1 MALPR
6 FLRPGV
12 AWFSRTLL
20 FRRIGPTIMPP
31 LERMMAR
38 LTGGRVQLSGL
49 LLPSLVLHSIGAK
62 SGLERDVTLM
72 YCPEPVGGGPT
83 TEREQLLIT
92 GSNFARDMHPA
103 WTANLLAHP
112 DAAVSVRGVRIAVHA
127 TPITDGEREAV
138 WRTLERNW
146 PGYRGYER
154 SSGRVLR
161 IFRLV
166 PTATGD
172 ELAAATSVLRA
183 VRNAPDAGRTNRRRT
198 STSP

>member
-6 FLRPGV
+6 FFRPGV
-12 AWFSRTLL
+12 AWFSRTLF
-20 FRRIGPTIMPP
+20 FRRVGPTVMPP
-31 LERMMAR
+31 LERVMTR
-38 LTGGRVQLSGL
+38 LTKGRVQLSGL
-49 LLPSLVLHSIGAK
+49 LLPSLVLHSVGAK

-72 YCPEPVGGGPT
+72 YCPEPTAAG
-83 TEREQLLIT
+83 EQLLIT
-92 GSNFARDMHPA
+92 GSNFARDTHPA

-112 DAAVSVRGVRIAVHA
+112 DAAVSVHGLRIPVHA
-127 TPITDGEREAV
+127 TPIADDEREAV
-138 WRTLERNW
+138 WRTLEQNW

-154 SSGRVLR
+154 TSGRILR

-183 VRNAPDAGRTNRRRT
+183 ARNAPDAGRTTRRRT
-198 STSP
+198 SNSV